1 MLYKLIF
8 LFPVVFFS
16 QNTVASLIDHGTYI
30 TDTASRLDWLKLT
43 ETFNRSYDDVSSKFG
58 TGQEFEGWVYATGE
72 QFEALVFNQ
81 GATAMTCTNGT
92 MFCGWSADN
101 NGIAAPM
108 INLLGDTGEQQ
119 LNGEL
124 TPGLT
129 VWTVGI
135 LADVHDANS
144 HWEAELYDYDF
155 NPLTSA
161 QDNISTH
168 DTFIDNAILPNYGG
182 SFLVRVSAVPIPGAV
197 WLFGSGLL
205 GLIGMARRRKTV

>member
-1 MLYKLIF
+1 MYKSLIF
-8 LFPVVFFS
+8 IPAVLFS
-16 QNTVASLIDHGTYI
+16 QITAASLIDHGNYI
-30 TDTASRLDWLKLT
+30 TDTDSGMDWLKLT
-43 ETFNRSYDDVSSKFG
+43 ETYNRSYDDISSKLSA
-58 TGQEFEGWVYATGE
+58 GQEFEGWTYATGG

-81 GATAMTCTNGT
+81 GAIAMTCTNGT

-135 LADVHDANS
+135 LADVHDENS
-144 HWEAELYDYDF
+144 HWEAELYDYDL
-155 NPLTSA
+155 NSLTLTE
-161 QDNISTH
+161 DNISTH
-168 DTFIDNAILPNYGG
+168 DTFIDNAALPSYGG
-182 SFLVRVSAVPIPGAV
+182 SFLVRVSAVPIPSAV

-205 GLIGMARRRKTV
+205 GLVGMARRKKA